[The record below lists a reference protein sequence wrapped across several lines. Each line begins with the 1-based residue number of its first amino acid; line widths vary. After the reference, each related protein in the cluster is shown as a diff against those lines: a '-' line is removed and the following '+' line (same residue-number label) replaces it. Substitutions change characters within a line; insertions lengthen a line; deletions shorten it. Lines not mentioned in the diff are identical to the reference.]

1 MAESASVF
9 SRSYRFKVLAIIDKI
24 DHEKKPMI
32 APATNIICIFKLN
45 SKNSKVG
52 TAKIIAEPVDMPDR
66 MQASSMFSGLQNAK
80 RAKPPSR
87 PPIPDIILCIRKALA
102 PVTDMWFSPKI
113 FCLFIHRSML

>member
-24 DHEKKPMI
+24 DHEKNPMT
-32 APATNIICIFKLN
+32 APATRIMCIFKLN
-45 SKNSKVG
+45 SKNSKTG
-52 TAKIIAEPVDMPDR
+52 TAKIMADPVDMPDR
-66 MQASSMFSGLQNAK
+66 IHASSMFSGLQNAN

-102 PVTDMWFSPKI
+102 PVADMRFSP
-113 FCLFIHRSML
+113 